1 MKYSLRKTD
10 EDEVEDEDVAEE
22 RERVTSGDADD
33 DMICLKDLTKV
44 YISYTIF
51 VLILRYPSF
60 FYIYPTIS
68 ILLSYGL
75 HLVFTI
81 LRCSSRFR
89 CIFQRELATIWLL
102 IVYVLVYNKGRS
114 VSESLP

>member
-44 YISYTIF
+44 YIS
-51 VLILRYPSF
+51 
-60 FYIYPTIS
+60 
-68 ILLSYGL
+68 
-75 HLVFTI
+75 
-81 LRCSSRFR
+81 
-89 CIFQRELATIWLL
+89 
-102 IVYVLVYNKGRS
+102 
-114 VSESLP
+114 